1 MTRTH
6 RAAQTL
12 SRLNFAQIRRIA
24 LLLVLAATAA
34 FGGLD
39 TVDKRVTPFSVAQ
52 KFSDGQFTITVERAR
67 FLRELKGGMAT
78 IGTAQ
83 PGKVY
88 LGVVANVD
96 NTGTVPGRLR
106 NLFDLQ
112 DLPGKEFFGTFRFRD
127 GSSLQTL
134 GPGLTEQLVFTW
146 LLPESSAQSVQAV
159 TIRVWKK
166 QYTQLL
172 VTYGGKEWID
182 TDDYGQIVV
191 PVQGLT

>member
-1 MTRTH
+1 MAH
-6 RAAQTL
+6 RL

-39 TVDKRVTPFSVAQ
+39 TVDKRVTPFSVAE
-52 KFSDGQFTITVERAR
+52 KFSDGQVTVTVERAR

-78 IGTAQ
+78 IGASE

-88 LGVVANVD
+88 LGVVANVE
-96 NTGTVPGRLR
+96 NTGTVPARLR
-106 NLFDLQ
+106 RLFDLQ
-112 DLPGKEFFGTFRFRD
+112 DLPKTEYFGTFRFRD
-127 GSSLQTL
+127 GSAIQTL
-134 GPGLTEQLVFTW
+134 GPGLTEELAFTW
-146 LLPESSAQSVQAV
+146 LVPESSAQSVQAV

-166 QYTQLL
+166 EFTQLL

-191 PVQGLT
+191 PVEGLS

>member
-1 MTRTH
+1 M
-6 RAAQTL
+6 
-12 SRLNFAQIRRIA
+12 NFVQIRRIG

-39 TVDKRVTPFSVAQ
+39 TVDTRVTPFSVAE
-52 KFSDGQFTITVERAR
+52 KFDDGQYTVTVERAR

-78 IGTAQ
+78 IGAAE

-88 LGVVANVD
+88 LGVVASVT

-112 DLPGKEFFGTFRFRD
+112 DLPGREFFGTFRFRD
-127 GSSLQTL
+127 GSPIQNL

-146 LLPESSAQSVQAV
+146 LLPESSAQSVAAV

-166 QYTQLL
+166 TYTQLM

>member
-1 MTRTH
+1 MAH
-6 RAAQTL
+6 RL
-12 SRLNFAQIRRIA
+12 SRLNFAQLRRIA

-39 TVDKRVTPFSVAQ
+39 TVDKRVTPVNLAE
-52 KFSDGQFTITVERAR
+52 KFSDGQVTVTVERGR

-78 IGTAQ
+78 IGAAQ

-88 LGVVANVD
+88 LGVVANVE
-96 NTGTVPGRLR
+96 NTGTVPARLR
-106 NLFDLQ
+106 RLFDLQ
-112 DLPGKEFFGTFRFRD
+112 DLPGTEYFGTFRFRD
-127 GSSLQTL
+127 GSAIQTL
-134 GPGLTEQLVFTW
+134 GPGLTEELVFTW
-146 LLPESSAQSVQAV
+146 LVPESSAQSVQAV

-166 QYTQLL
+166 EFTQLM

-191 PVQGLT
+191 PVEGPS

>member
-1 MTRTH
+1 MAR
-6 RAAQTL
+6 RL
-12 SRLNFAQIRRIA
+12 SRLNFAQMRRIA

-39 TVDKRVTPFSVAQ
+39 TVDKRVTPFNVAEE
-52 KFSDGQFTITVERAR
+52 FSDGQFTITVERAR
-67 FLRELKGGMAT
+67 FIQELRGGMAT
-78 IGTAQ
+78 IGAAQ

-88 LGVVANVD
+88 LGVVATVD

-106 NLFDLQ
+106 DLVDLQ

-127 GSSLQTL
+127 GSAIQTL

-146 LLPESSAQSVQAV
+146 LLPESSAKSVQAV

-166 QYTQLL
+166 TFTQLM

-182 TDDYGQIVV
+182 TDDYGQVVV
-191 PVQGLT
+191 PVEGLP